1 MKIGARLCKPVPRR
15 QSHRAITAARQVG
28 AVVILFG
35 AVVVERWRQSRRLNI
50 HALDAVLAAHP
61 RRPWLAEPERSLV
74 LRNLS
79 VAERLADRLPL
90 LPRTCLASALAR
102 YAVLCRRGVAPVFCL
117 GMPTR
122 GDGPGHAWIE
132 IDGAP
137 WDEDPGNLQGIV
149 ATFRYPAG
157 PAD

>member
-1 MKIGARLCKPVPRR
+1 MNLGAWLCNSAPRR
-15 QSHRAITAARQVG
+15 RPHRAITAVRQARAVG
-28 AVVILFG
+28 ILFG
-35 AVVVERWRQSRRLNI
+35 AVVVERWRQSQRLNI
-50 HALDAVLAAHP
+50 QALDAVLAAHP
-61 RRPWLAEPERSLV
+61 RSSWLAEPERSRV
-74 LRNLS
+74 LRDLS

-117 GMPTR
+117 GIPAR

-137 WDEDPGNLQGIV
+137 WDEDPRNLQGIV